1 MTYVTI
7 ALPEEPVMILARVA
21 CFPVL
26 LAALSAFAQAA
37 EPTTVNYTMSIAGL
51 PIGSATMTM
60 APNGSST
67 AVSIAGKAG
76 GPLGIGRMN
85 ASAVIGAGSVTAQSQ
100 SGSGKDIANAS
111 LVSRGQPG
119 NSSFSYTGTSNRG
132 QGKIAMT
139 MASNRVTAL
148 EKEIPDNPQAVR
160 VPVTDAHKAG
170 VVDPLSVLGMV
181 FKPGGTMQPENLCG
195 KSYAVFTGQARFTM
209 AGTPVESRA
218 AVSGMPEGYKA
229 LACKVTV
236 TPVSGHR
243 TDKGNAAQPRTAN
256 LVFASSVTD
265 LRTVLWSLSV
275 PGTFGSFALTASSIK

>member
-1 MTYVTI
+1 MVM
-7 ALPEEPVMILARVA
+7 PEEFSMILARLASV
-21 CFPVL
+21 PVF
-26 LAALSAFAQAA
+26 LAALVMTAQAA

-51 PIGSATMTM
+51 PIGSASMTI

-85 ASAVIGAGSVTAQSQ
+85 ATAVIAAGNITAQSQ
-100 SGSGKDIANAS
+100 SGSGNDVSNAT

-119 NSSFSYTGTSNRG
+119 NSSFSYTGTSSRG
-132 QGKIAMT
+132 PGKIAMT
-139 MASNRVTAL
+139 MAASRVTVL
-148 EKEIPDNPQAVR
+148 EKEIPDNPKAVR
-160 VPVTDAHKAG
+160 VPVTDAHKLG

-209 AGTPVESRA
+209 AGSPVENRA
-218 AVSGMPEGYKA
+218 AVSGMPEGYRA
-229 LACKVTV
+229 VACKVTV

-243 TDKGNAAQPRTAN
+243 TDKGSAAEPRTAN
-256 LVFASSVTD
+256 LVFATSSSDV
-265 LRTVLWSLSV
+265 RTVLWSLSV
-275 PGTFGSFALTASSIK
+275 PGTFGSFSLIANAIK